1 MRNNDAHVDDITIE
15 EDAMEQEVRPKLEL
29 NHLVPDFKLESVD
42 GKRVSPTDYKERKS
56 LVILFF
62 NPRNSCDLEM
72 LAEVRHRYE
81 EFADSNAEVL
91 AIASGP
97 MEEVKDCM
105 NALNLPFPLLHDAN
119 KEAICAYCVTESMV
133 FVADKYGELKMQG
146 SLCGAI
152 DETLDQ
158 VASAL
163 ELIELECPECGVPT
177 WPKF

>member
-1 MRNNDAHVDDITIE
+1 METNEARVDDITIE
-15 EDAMEQEVRPKLEL
+15 EDAMEQEVRAKLEL
-29 NHLVPDFKLESVD
+29 NHLVPNFQLETVD
-42 GKRVSPTDYKERKS
+42 GKRISPTDFKERKN

-72 LAEVRHRYE
+72 MAEVRHRYE
-81 EFADSNAEVL
+81 EFADANAEVL

-105 NALNLPFPLLHDAN
+105 TALKLPFPLLHDAHN
-119 KEAICAYCVTESMV
+119 EAVCAYCVAESSV

-146 SLCGAI
+146 SLCGAV

-158 VASAL
+158 VVSAL